1 MKIALPWEQFS
12 DDEGRPLVGG
22 RVSVYKHDSDILAEV
37 FTLEGDIYSAAP
49 NPFLTA
55 DDGRIPTIWFE
66 AAVVDVRLEKQ
77 NSDGSFEPLDTF
89 QAGFDMPKAA
99 NSTFVYG
106 MADLKDVS
114 TDVGIVSVV
123 GYYNQFDAPVR
134 NYVWDPNCSLDPDGG
149 VIVESNTGEE
159 GRWILLW
166 DDEYLP
172 SSLYGVFAGVN
183 EANIAAFLSYPDY
196 VGTYQVRT
204 PPSPR
209 FLGGDYVTA
218 GVLISTRA
226 VYFDQGARFPYAE
239 IECQRAIIPSNTSY
253 VADFYF
259 TGKDVSAHSSW
270 FMTVDS
276 FLTCNAKEMVVDD
289 TNYFFDNTVKLNRVL
304 EDKTIIYTANKRLPV
319 TYSNSGRI
327 TFNNSNIVG
336 TGIFDSTDLISFVS
350 TDFRDD
356 WFSVLT
362 IDFSQNVICHT
373 VSLNNIR
380 LSNFRHV
387 HNYVNA
393 LKYDGQTTVDLAGRS
408 MTSWTNDFA
417 TEIRNAFVDTLD
429 VDMSGADIVMKNVH
443 INNLTANCRYLTV
456 SDGSDV
462 SFPYQPVVNAFWGND
477 SRIHSSAPWTDTSL
491 QAVFDNCYVATS
503 FNYVPDNE
511 TLNAVLSFEGCNI
524 QENVVIK
531 AKSLKM
537 HRCSTKNA
545 TIQVYPYKEDNKY
558 KMYVDLQDNTFDN
571 SNPVE
576 FTKLKVSSGG
586 TMIEDENVYGIIVDW
601 TIVGNSFVGNN
612 EGLRCRFWQHRL
624 GTENNRL
631 FIAFSSEGSIVY
643 SGNTGKCPADTAKG
657 LGANNGDQLTPS
669 TVHYVNVDGTHYVT
683 LFKEQKVRLMPKMKE
698 DLVVYNWDMEA
709 VGGSSYCYKYY
720 YDGNQDYTLNQSGA
734 QWIYPWCVI
743 WENSDNG
750 DFFSYGFSKYGHVDQ
765 DSGYPASFWIWYY
778 N

>member
-22 RVSVYKHDSDILAEV
+22 RVSVYKHDSDILADV
-37 FTLEGDIYSAAP
+37 YTLEGDIYSAAQ

-106 MADLKDVS
+106 MAELKDVS

-166 DDEYLP
+166 DDEYMP

-204 PPSPR
+204 PPIPR

-289 TNYFFDNTVKLNRVL
+289 TNYFLDNMVKINRVL
-304 EDKTIIYTANKRLPV
+304 EDKTVIYTANKRLPV

-327 TFNNSNIVG
+327 TFNNTTIVG
-336 TGIFDSTDLISFVS
+336 KGIFDSTDLISFVS

-356 WFSVLT
+356 WFAVLT
-362 IDFSQNVICHT
+362 IDFSQNVICRT
-373 VSLNNIR
+373 VSLNSIS
-380 LSNFRHV
+380 LSNFKYV

-503 FNYVPDNE
+503 FDYVPDNE

-531 AKSLKM
+531 AKSLRM
-537 HRCSTKNA
+537 HRCSTNNA
-545 TIQVYPYKEDNKY
+545 TIQIYPYYDSDNGFY
-558 KMYVDLQDNTFDN
+558 RMYVNLEGNVFNNTT
-571 SNPVE
+571 PIE
-576 FTKLKVSSGG
+576 FTR
-586 TMIEDENVYGIIVDW
+586 IELDGNGNHNESVTDIRVDW
-601 TIVGNSFVGNN
+601 YIVGNTFAGNS
-612 EGLRCRFWQHRL
+612 EGLRCRYWQYRYGNHAGSVFIYRGDNVNSSVTYKGNL
-624 GTENNRL
+624 GLCPSESGKGISCNDFSAAEWYIHTVGADKYSY
-631 FIAFSSEGSIVY
+631 FIANWGH
-643 SGNTGKCPADTAKG
+643 K
-657 LGANNGDQLTPS
+657 
-669 TVHYVNVDGTHYVT
+669 
-683 LFKEQKVRLMPKMKE
+683 RLMPNVR
-698 DLVVYNWDMEA
+698 DAGAGYSL
-709 VGGSSYCYKYY
+709 YY
-720 YDGNQDYTLNQSGA
+720 LGTRSIDDDEYAIKTYDGADLRIARTTLFMYPRSSQDNDS
-734 QWIYPWCVI
+734 
-743 WENSDNG
+743 NG
-750 DFFSYGFSKYGHVDQ
+750 DFFLHAPCMIGEVTQAAPDDVHTWRFL
-765 DSGYPASFWIWYY
+765 P
-778 N
+778 